1 MDYQITTPPTH
12 EPVSLEQAK
21 RHLRVDDAESD
32 ALIRSYLRA
41 ARAWCEDY
49 AGRAFCRQTITLK
62 MSSFPAAIQ
71 IPRPPLVAV
80 SSITYVDTA
89 GATQTVASTV
99 YDVDTT
105 SEPGKV
111 LLAYDQDWPNPIGHH
126 HDVTLTCLA
135 GHTAAFT
142 RSGNTL
148 LVPGHRFCD
157 GDFVQVYNSGGAL
170 PAGLSEGTD
179 YYVTAVSG
187 TAISL
192 AASEGGGVI
201 ALSDDGTGTH
211 TIDAVPEEFVNA
223 ILLLVGD
230 WYANREDI
238 VTGTIVSHIP
248 TGVKVLL
255 GMKRMV
261 AT

>member
-1 MDYQITTPPTH
+1 MDYQITTSPTH

-89 GATQTVASTV
+89 GTTQTVASTV

-111 LLAYDQDWPNPIGHH
+111 LLAYDQDWPDPRGHH

-148 LVPGHRFCD
+148 LVPGHRFCK

-170 PAGLSEGTD
+170 PAGLSEATD

-201 ALSDDGTGTH
+201 ALGDAGTGTH
-211 TIDAVPEEFVNA
+211 TIDAVPEEYVNA
-223 ILLLVGD
+223 ILLRLTEAWFHRGD
-230 WYANREDI
+230 EDAPCSAD
-238 VTGTIVSHIP
+238 VRS
-248 TGVKVLL
+248 LL